1 MFSCGACEPT
11 DPTTDTVKVDIAAQV
26 DADRQAAEEAQR
38 RQQEAELELQRKRA
52 EQEAR
57 CQKEA
62 EEKAARERAEAEAR
76 RVLAERER
84 QAEEAR
90 RAQELKRAEEARR
103 REAEEAARRTE
114 EERVAQEK
122 RKAAVAAFLK
132 EYGFTGVNAPR
143 KKLMKTNYALHKAAK
158 LGDTQL
164 VEMLILE
171 GADTKQK
178 DSRGKTP
185 AQVATAKNA
194 KGSHIVVIGLLGG
207 QSSQPTAGGA

>member
-52 EQEAR
+52 EEEAR
-57 CQKEA
+57 RQKEA
-62 EEKAARERAEAEAR
+62 QEKAARERAEAEAR
-76 RVLAERER
+76 RVQAERERQAR

-90 RAQELKRAEEARR
+90 RAEER
-103 REAEEAARRTE
+103 REE

-122 RKAAVAAFLK
+122 RKAAVAAFMK

-143 KKLMKTNYALHKAAK
+143 KKMMKTNYALHKAAK
-158 LGDTQL
+158 LGDAQL

>member
-1 MFSCGACEPT
+1 MFSCKHCGPSDA
-11 DPTTDTVKVDIAAQV
+11 TTDTVKVNF
-26 DADRQAAEEAQR
+26 EAQAEPER
-38 RQQEAELELQRKRA
+38 RDTEEQRQQQEAELELQRQKEREEA
-52 EQEAR
+52 ERRRQEA
-57 CQKEA
+57 EA
-62 EEKAARERAEAEAR
+62 KAIREGAEAEAR
-76 RVLAERER
+76 RMQAEQER
-84 QAEEAR
+84 RAEEAR
-90 RAQELKRAEEARR
+90 RAEELRRAEEARR
-103 REAEEAARRTE
+103 REAEEAARAE
-114 EERVAQEK
+114 AERVAEEK

-185 AQVATAKNA
+185 AQVATAKNS
-194 KGSHIVVIGLLGG
+194 KGSHLSVISMLGK
-207 QSSQPTAGGA
+207 QQTQPTAGGA